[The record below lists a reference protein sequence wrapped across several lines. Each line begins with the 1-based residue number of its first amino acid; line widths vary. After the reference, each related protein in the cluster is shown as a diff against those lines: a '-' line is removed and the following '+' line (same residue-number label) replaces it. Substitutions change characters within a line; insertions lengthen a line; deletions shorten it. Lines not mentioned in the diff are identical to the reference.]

1 MGQEQNGY
9 GRLRMHIPGQA
20 SGKPAAN
27 PYMELHPIGK
37 RQAENLE
44 EAPIREARHRSVAF
58 RNSVHLRFG
67 ICGGKAHYRLPRLV
81 SPFSCS
87 TCWGS

>member
-20 SGKPAAN
+20 GGKPAAN
-27 PYMELHPIGK
+27 PCMELHPIGK
-37 RQAENLE
+37 WQAENLE
-44 EAPIREARHRSVAF
+44 EAPISETGHRSVAF
-58 RNSVHLRFG
+58 RDGVYLRFG
-67 ICGGKAHYRLPRLV
+67 ICDGKAHYRLLRLV

>member
-44 EAPIREARHRSVAF
+44 EAPISEAGHR
-58 RNSVHLRFG
+58 SVHLRFG

-87 TCWGS
+87 TCRGS